1 MATKPPTIASLVRL
15 AAKSQKIYIENTV
28 GIFVE
33 DDSDRIVEYF
43 GRLSLPRAWED
54 EEVIT
59 EWPAEGVDTATAISR
74 EHELMA
80 GITKYI
86 ERNVRKIKWHISH
99 PGEGGAAASANAV
112 ALVFEAQAEFAKL
125 RLRRCIKL
133 LAEAEILSAQEWGQ
147 ARELMNRA
155 FRDYRT
161 TVQLIANKYLEQLFS
176 VCERDEALEALAG
189 YPAMIRKHTEELDA
203 LRDQIE
209 EVRLAASVQPEGYPV
224 VAPPRYFGGDLLDT
238 ASWKYFWGEVG
249 NLSDNIRQQV
259 GLGI

>member
-1 MATKPPTIASLVRL
+1 MATSKPPTIASLVRT
-15 AAKSQKIYIENTV
+15 AAKSHKIYIDNTV

-33 DDSDRIVEYF
+33 DDTDRIVEYF

-54 EEVIT
+54 EET
-59 EWPAEGVDTATAISR
+59 AEWPPEAVDTASSIAR
-74 EHELMA
+74 EHLLMA

-99 PGEGGAAASANAV
+99 PGEGGAQASADAV

-133 LAEAEILSAQEWGQ
+133 INESEVLSAEDWGK
-147 ARELMNRA
+147 ARELMNRG

-176 VCERDEALEALAG
+176 ISEREEALEALAG
-189 YPAMIRKHTEELDA
+189 YPQMIRKHTADLDELREQVEEA
-203 LRDQIE
+203 
-209 EVRLAASVQPEGYPV
+209 RLASTVQPEGYPP
-224 VAPPRYFGGDLLDT
+224 VAPPRYFGGDLLDS

>member
-1 MATKPPTIASLVRL
+1 MSTKPPTIASLVRL
-15 AAKSQKIYIENTV
+15 AAKSQKVYVENTV

-33 DDSDRIVEYF
+33 DDTDRIVEYF

-54 EEVIT
+54 DLT
-59 EWPAEGVDTATAISR
+59 AEWPEEGVSTATSIAR
-74 EHELMA
+74 EHLLMA

-99 PGEGGAAASANAV
+99 PGEGGAEASANAV

-133 LAEAEILSAQEWGQ
+133 MGETDVLSAEDWGK

-161 TVQLIANKYLEQLFS
+161 SVQLIADKYLEQLFAVS
-176 VCERDEALEALAG
+176 DREEALAALEG
-189 YPAMIRKHTEELDA
+189 YPQMIRKHTEELDA
-203 LRDQIE
+203 LRDEIE
-209 EVRLAASVQPEGYPV
+209 TARLASSVQPEGYPV